1 MTDFKHFSL
10 VAGGEAMEDH
20 QIPDT
25 EPGPAVMSMK
35 VWAQTVEQAVD
46 VVCEV
51 GNQIGFKI
59 GESVEVHTT
68 QAKQAQ
74 RDEPFAYEVRVI
86 PCAADN
92 VEDAVAVEAENLRS
106 E

>member
-1 MTDFKHFSL
+1 
-10 VAGGEAMEDH
+10 MEDH
-20 QIPDT
+20 KIPDT
-25 EPGPAVMSMK
+25 AAGPAVMSMK
-35 VWAQTVEQAVD
+35 VWAATVEQAVD

-68 QAKQAQ
+68 PAKQSK

-86 PCAADN
+86 PCSADN
-92 VEDAVAVEAENLRS
+92 VEEAVAVEAENVRN